1 MQVIPCIVVPAFIAL
16 AAAVIVFGILKA
28 RQRREAMARLA
39 AELGFEFYP
48 DDPWGIAERYAMFE
62 LFGRGHSRKASNI
75 LCGELD
81 GRAVVA
87 FDYKYTTGSGKNQST
102 HHYQGVVLGL
112 PIMAAGLRMRGE
124 TVFDRLASWVGWD
137 DIDFES
143 DEFSRRYHVRSE
155 DRRFAYDIFHA
166 RLIEHLLA
174 CGDPSTGSGS
184 LRAGSRG
191 DVPDLEM
198 KGNLMILYDGQR
210 DAENVRRLLSI
221 GREIVASIPEYVLK
235 ARGIGREEGG
245 KT

>member
-174 CGDPSTGSGS
+174 CGD
-184 LRAGSRG
+184 
-191 DVPDLEM
+191 VPDLEM

>member
-174 CGDPSTGSGS
+174 CGD
-184 LRAGSRG
+184 
-191 DVPDLEM
+191 VPDLEM

-210 DAENVRRLLSI
+210 DAENVRRLLGI
-221 GREIVASIPEYVLK
+221 GREIVASIPGYVLK
-235 ARGIGREEGG
+235 ARGIGG
-245 KT
+245 KTGVST

>member
-28 RQRREAMARLA
+28 RQRRDAMARLA
-39 AELGFEFYP
+39 ADLGFEYYA
-48 DDPWGIAERYAMFE
+48 DDPWGLAERYAMFD
-62 LFGRGHSRKASNI
+62 LFGRGHSRKASNV

-112 PIMAAGLRMRGE
+112 PIVAAGLRMRGE
-124 TVFDRLASWVGWD
+124 TAFDRLASWVGWD

-174 CGDPSTGSGS
+174 CGD
-184 LRAGSRG
+184 
-191 DVPDLEM
+191 VPDLEM

-210 DAENVRRLLSI
+210 DAENVRRLLGI
-221 GREIVASIPEYVLK
+221 GREIVASIPGYVLK
-235 ARGIGREEGG
+235 ARGIGG
-245 KT
+245 KTGVST

>member
-1 MQVIPCIVVPAFIAL
+1 MQVSPCIVVPAFIAL

-39 AELGFEFYP
+39 ADLGFEYYA
-48 DDPWGIAERYAMFE
+48 DDPWGLAERYAMFD
-62 LFGRGHSRKASNI
+62 LFGRGHSRKASNV

-112 PIMAAGLRMRGE
+112 PIVAAGLRMRGE
-124 TVFDRLASWVGWD
+124 TAFDRLASWVGWD

-174 CGDPSTGSGS
+174 CGD
-184 LRAGSRG
+184 
-191 DVPDLEM
+191 VPDLEM

-210 DAENVRRLLSI
+210 DAENVRRLLGI
-221 GREIVASIPEYVLK
+221 GREIVASIPGYVLK
-235 ARGIGREEGG
+235 ARGIGG
-245 KT
+245 KTGVST